1 MKLLLLKIKGENCNI
16 RDKKISYI
24 SGDNNLKI
32 LKEGILRKLII
43 LAAFAVLF
51 FLFGCSSGENTIQ
64 KAEEAITA
72 RDYDQ
77 AALYARQ
84 TRQSPEKQKARI
96 ILSYIKYG
104 DNMLHS
110 AFWEEDIEALQYL
123 AGIIHDINKRDER
136 FDAPVLVLAAGWGH
150 ADMVIILLEAG
161 ADPNY
166 GTDKDGYTALMWAAK
181 NFDEQLE
188 MTRALLEA
196 GAEVN
201 VRSNYGETPLSIA
214 EEYQNPNIVALLR
227 EYDAVE

>member
-1 MKLLLLKIKGENCNI
+1 M
-16 RDKKISYI
+16 
-24 SGDNNLKI
+24 
-32 LKEGILRKLII
+32 
-43 LAAFAVLF
+43 V

-72 RDYDQ
+72 LDYDQ
-77 AALYARQ
+77 AALYAKQ
-84 TRQSPEKQKARI
+84 ARQSPEKQKARI

-104 DNMLHS
+104 DNMLHA

-136 FDAPVLVLAAGWGH
+136 FDAPVLVLAAAWGH
-150 ADMVIILLEAG
+150 ADMIIILLEAG

-166 GTDKDGYTALMWAAK
+166 GTDKDGYTALMWAVK

-214 EEYQNPNIVALLR
+214 EEYQNPNIFALLR

>member
-1 MKLLLLKIKGENCNI
+1 M
-16 RDKKISYI
+16 
-24 SGDNNLKI
+24 
-32 LKEGILRKLII
+32 
-43 LAAFAVLF
+43 V

-72 RDYDQ
+72 LDYDQ
-77 AALYARQ
+77 AALYAKQ
-84 TRQSPEKQKARI
+84 ARQSPEKQKARI

-104 DNMLHS
+104 DNMLHA

-136 FDAPVLVLAAGWGH
+136 FDAPVLVLAAAWGH
-150 ADMVIILLEAG
+150 ADMVII
-161 ADPNY
+161 
-166 GTDKDGYTALMWAAK
+166 
-181 NFDEQLE
+181 
-188 MTRALLEA
+188 LLEA

-214 EEYQNPNIVALLR
+214 EEYQNPNIFALLR